1 MGLAA
6 SQCRLLFVTSRQT
19 DVSGKMQ
26 RISNDKMRLACDEDE
41 VYSKFNRMYN
51 TPKYT
56 DLDGNDL
63 NYNQIMGSSAAQNGL
78 TTVITDYNGRVVL
91 NSSMAGKLG
100 LSGTGEGSQFRQ
112 KFPTIDG
119 FIDKFGDSDVE
130 DIKKVLNGTYIPPAT
145 EPTWAGHWRYALEH
159 DKNIAALGEY
169 KFNTT
174 QDQSVNDFLASCG
187 EVTSSNNAFTDFNI
201 SQEISGNNLIDIYDS
216 DSFSN
221 VKQKAKTKA
230 NNIINSTATVIGS
243 KLGINN
249 PSSLIESFLGNINN
263 VIDSVTNASSVSE
276 TAANNKAKN
285 GLLAFYVERE
295 MNDSHS
301 AMDIDYGC
309 VLNLGEMVRRTAIL
323 VMNRAEDSETIQ
335 SINNMNGNNNYS
347 GEQVSAPTGN
357 INGSAT
363 NNKGLTKSEYESKLK
378 GIFDWYV
385 KENTNGEG
393 QTANGGNWSVNY
405 PDASM
410 TWANAL
416 KIRQGGDIKEDSG
429 VTIPPLI
436 QNKANYYENLYNQL
450 KVNGWV
456 VPGDD
461 VITTNLNQG
470 LYYIQ
475 DGDNEREK
483 ISESDNYLEGKDKEM
498 QDKAQA
504 WYEHEINK
512 INRKEKEMD
521 TQMNKLQTE
530 YTALTN
536 DRNSIEQ
543 IIQKNIEKSFKFCQS
558 G

>member
-78 TTVITDYNGRVVL
+78 TTVISDYNGRVVL

-112 KFPTIDG
+112 KFPTIGG

-145 EPTWAGHWRYALEH
+145 EPEWAGHWRWALEH
-159 DKNIAALGEY
+159 DGNIAALGEY
-169 KFNTT
+169 KFNPT
-174 QDQSVNDFLASCG
+174 QGQSVNDFLASCG
-187 EVTSSNNAFTDFNI
+187 EVTSSNNAFTKFNI
-201 SQEISGNNLIDIYDS
+201 SQVINQNGIIDIEVRNKDTA
-216 DSFSN
+216 
-221 VKQKAKTKA
+221 KQNAKDKASA
-230 NNIINSTATVIGS
+230 VINATATVIGA
-243 KLGINN
+243 KLGTNN
-249 PSSLIESFLGNINN
+249 ASNLVKSFISNVSQCIESEPN
-263 VIDSVTNASSVSE
+263 TTE
-276 TAANNKAKN
+276 TAANNKAKS
-285 GLLAFYVERE
+285 GLLAAYTYRE
-295 MNDSHS
+295 QNDSHQYIS
-301 AMDIDYGC
+301 YYGYC
-309 VLNLGEMVRRTAIL
+309 LNLGEMVRRTAIL
-323 VMNRAEDSETIQ
+323 VMNRSEDKTTINN
-335 SINNMNGNNNYS
+335 INNMNGNNNYS

-357 INGSAT
+357 INGSTT
-363 NNKGLTKSEYESKLK
+363 NNKGLTKSEYESRLK
-378 GIFDWYV
+378 GYFDWYV
-385 KENTNGEG
+385 WD
-393 QTANGGNWSVNY
+393 GGDNQGGHWSTNY

-450 KVNGWV
+450 NTNGWV